1 MDIAQNSI
9 SAGATCIEVEV
20 CEDTAQ
26 DRLTIQIVDNGRGMS
41 ADQVAHVTDPFFTTR
56 TTRKVGLGIPLFKM
70 EAEMTGGELR
80 IVSEPGKGTA
90 VTAEFGLYPVGRHQ
104 CHGSPV
110 NHLQH
115 RPGFCVPSQ
124 NR

>member
-41 ADQVAHVTDPFFTTR
+41 ADQVAHVTDPFS
-56 TTRKVGLGIPLFKM
+56 
-70 EAEMTGGELR
+70 LR
-80 IVSEPGKGTA
+80 VQRAK
-90 VTAEFGLYPVGRHQ
+90 
-104 CHGSPV
+104 
-110 NHLQH
+110 
-115 RPGFCVPSQ
+115 
-124 NR
+124 